1 MRNLP
6 KESHRE
12 IQIVETDF
20 SMWKFKKWNRFS
32 GCYSWAKFLMA
43 SRQMPVLGKD
53 GKLYTQSNAILKLLG
68 KEYDICINLTL
79 DIPFIKQILI
89 NQKE

>member
-6 KESHRE
+6 MESHGE

-32 GCYSWAKFLMA
+32 GCDSWAKFLMA
-43 SRQMPVLGKD
+43 S
-53 GKLYTQSNAILKLLG
+53 N
-68 KEYDICINLTL
+68 KEID
-79 DIPFIKQILI
+79 
-89 NQKE
+89 